1 MKSTCPAHAGL
12 RKDGQEKIQ
21 LRFKQ
26 GLLVM
31 PVEASYHFLREE
43 YKPQSEAYVWYILH
57 SQLTILILKLMLYCK
72 LCNSH
77 HCGFRHFQSIMC
89 EES

>member
-1 MKSTCPAHAGL
+1 MESTCPAHAGL
-12 RKDGQEKIQ
+12 RKDGQEKKIQ

-43 YKPQSEAYVWYILH
+43 YKPQSEAVYG
-57 SQLTILILKLMLYCK
+57 TFLIVSCLY
-72 LCNSH
+72 
-77 HCGFRHFQSIMC
+77 
-89 EES
+89 